1 MKILLLCSD
10 NILKAQQLL
19 NIRSYLVEP
28 QKIISY
34 IPETSLLK
42 RHREGDKKNYT
53 QKQGLSLLFRVV
65 TIPTKCLW
73 KCKPWC
79 YLCDYV
85 IHAPINW
92 WLKVSVKISLTHSP
106 KSSGSI
112 PNKSAWVKATFYIPD
127 PFFYDQSNTVRGINS
142 LLLLW

>member
-65 TIPTKCLW
+65 TIPTKCL
-73 KCKPWC
+73 
-79 YLCDYV
+79 
-85 IHAPINW
+85 
-92 WLKVSVKISLTHSP
+92 
-106 KSSGSI
+106 
-112 PNKSAWVKATFYIPD
+112 
-127 PFFYDQSNTVRGINS
+127 
-142 LLLLW
+142 